1 MIDAD
6 LDRRLSRKG
15 RAMLRWL
22 LCGVAIVGMVVQARA
37 ADLEDSFLRGSS
49 TVVTAPGGTRWDG
62 VYIGGH
68 VGMSVP
74 GIDFTNNTPQITAL
88 LSGPPITSVTSTAL
102 GNADSTATHFGGF
115 VGYNQQWDGAV
126 IGVEANYNW
135 VDKSLTATN
144 SISGGFALPPP
155 SNTYTGVG
163 SVTARIID
171 YGTLRV
177 RGGWAAGMF
186 MPYATFG
193 IAAGRMDLNRSVVVT
208 PAAATA
214 LPPITENL
222 LNQFGYGYAAGVGV
236 DFCLMANLFMRA
248 EYEYVQFPD
257 FHGLNAH
264 MHNVR
269 VGAALKF

>member
-1 MIDAD
+1 
-6 LDRRLSRKG
+6 
-15 RAMLRWL
+15 MLRRL
-22 LCGVAIVGMVVQARA
+22 LCGVAIVVTAVQAHA
-37 ADLEDSFLRGSS
+37 ADLGDSFLRGSN
-49 TVVTAPGGTRWDG
+49 TVISAPGGTRWDG
-62 VYIGGH
+62 FYVGGH

-74 GIDFTNNTPQITAL
+74 GIDFINNTPQITAL
-88 LSGPPITSVTSTAL
+88 LSGPPLTSRTATAL
-102 GNADSTATHFGGF
+102 GTHDSTGKHFGGF

-126 IGVEANYNW
+126 VGVEANYHW
-135 VDKSLTATN
+135 IDKSLTATN
-144 SISGGFALPPP
+144 VVSGGLALPPP

-163 SVTARIID
+163 SVTSRIID

-193 IAAGRMDLNRSVVVT
+193 IAVGRMDINRSVVVT
-208 PAAATA
+208 PATALA
-214 LPPITENL
+214 LPPVTENI
-222 LNQFGYGYAAGVGV
+222 LNQFGYGYAAGLGV

-257 FHGLNAH
+257 IQGLNAH